1 MIKLMREFM
10 IYIKSLRTNH
20 QVLSLKKF
28 PTHPSYHQFGTAVF
42 VILRQK
48 NGNSCVK
55 IAKVSIH
62 LFGKQVLNQA
72 QIVNQTS
79 FLMI

>member
-1 MIKLMREFM
+1 MS
-10 IYIKSLRTNH
+10 YIKSLRAKH
-20 QVLSLKKF
+20 QVLSVKKF
-28 PTHPSYHQFGTAVF
+28 PAHPSYHQFGTAVF

-62 LFGKQVLNQA
+62 LFGKQILSIYDSSLIEIEN
-72 QIVNQTS
+72 I
-79 FLMI
+79 I